1 MFYSLVGGLIA
12 AIWND
17 LIQGL
22 LTVVMS
28 FLLVPFVWQAVGG
41 LQGVH
46 QKIPDLDAT
55 FSIIAE
61 GQIGLFW
68 IVMAHINQLVSV
80 IAQPH
85 IMANTAAESGRD

>member
-1 MFYSLVGGLIA
+1 MTSY
-12 AIWND
+12 
-17 LIQGL
+17 QGL

-28 FLLVPFVWQAVGG
+28 FLLVPFVWKAVGG
-41 LQGVH
+41 LLGVS

-55 FSIIAE
+55 SSIIAE

-68 IVMAHINQLVSV
+68 IVMAHINQLVGV

-85 IMANTAAESGRD
+85 IMANTAAGKREIDGRIGWVGGVA